1 MEHSQQLKEVS
12 DEEYVGNKVFYISK
26 FGTLAAAKC
35 IKQDE
40 EVLYLENGR
49 IITIFDLEITDN
61 CIHSSVITN
70 L

>member
-1 MEHSQQLKEVS
+1 MEHSPQLKEVI

-26 FGTLAAAKC
+26 FGTLATAKC

-49 IITIFDLEITDN
+49 IITLFDLEITNN
-61 CIHSSVITN
+61 CIRSGGITN